1 MKSKSKHSF
10 RKRDFLKTKKCSINC
25 ENETSILFSMTVD
38 ISIDVD
44 TVGDADSD
52 ESELNISDEEEYHPR
67 DEWLFCYD

>member
-38 ISIDVD
+38 ISINGD
-44 TVGDADSD
+44 TIGDTASDTESD
-52 ESELNISDEEEYHPR
+52 ESELNISDEEEYHLK
-67 DEWLFCYD
+67 D